1 MSGDVVKSVGR
12 VLEVLDYFRQTKTP
26 QKANDIGLS
35 LNYPKSSTNA
45 LLKSMVSLGYLSF
58 DQETMNYFPTARVSS
73 LGDWIPAALLG
84 QDRMNVLKELH
95 ERTNETVTMSVRN
108 GFGMQ
113 FTVVIPGKFPI
124 SLAVQEG
131 FVAPM
136 VGSAVGTAYLSTLAD
151 PQVEKFLARAKRA
164 RAAHLDEEQ
173 RSSLYSDI
181 AAARKDGFAIKY
193 DGVLPDTGA
202 LAVALPG
209 LEATGTS
216 VIGLGGLAPRIHA
229 AESDLIEAMT
239 SLLAH

>member
-12 VLEVLDYFRQTKTP
+12 VLEVLDFFRQTKAP
-26 QKANDIGLS
+26 QKANDIGLALS
-35 LNYPKSSTNA
+35 YPKSSTNA

-58 DQETMNYFPTARVSS
+58 DQETMNYFPTARVHT

-95 ERTNETVTMSVRN
+95 DRTNETVTMSVRN

-136 VGSAVGTAYLSTLAD
+136 VGSAVGTAYLSTLTD
-151 PQVEKFLARAKRA
+151 EQIEKFLARARRA
-164 RAAHLDEEQ
+164 RAVNLDDQ
-173 RSSLYSDI
+173 QASGLHADV
-181 AAARKDGFAIKY
+181 ARARQDGFAIKY

-202 LAVALPG
+202 LALALPG
-209 LEATGTS
+209 AETTGTS

-229 AESDLIEAMT
+229 AEKELIEAMK
-239 SLLAH
+239 SLAAA